1 LDDEG
6 TGDEDEDEDAGIF
19 VNINLCFLRTYSL
32 TPVVKCSPVL
42 CLMQVKSG

>member
-19 VNINLCFLRTYSL
+19 VNINVCFLRTYTCCKVFTCAVSNA
-32 TPVVKCSPVL
+32 
-42 CLMQVKSG
+42 G